1 MFRGLRM
8 SGELLYGVSEWV
20 LLVFSAAVL
29 YGCAELGYR
38 YGLRYAERTRAEIHS
53 HVATV
58 EGALLGLLALLLGFA
73 FAMAVNR
80 YDDRKRAVLEEVND
94 LQTAYLRAQLL
105 PRARAEAT
113 LRLLEEYVG
122 ARIEYARAGND
133 ADRVRAAQEHTKRLQ
148 VRLWAEALAAAR
160 EDPNEVTSGYYIT
173 TLNQLIDDHARRTVA
188 MGNHVPETILILLVL
203 VAALTMA
210 VTGYSSGLRGKRLKA
225 LRFILVLLV
234 AATLTVIIDLD
245 RPRRGLIRVSESGM
259 SELQQQLPD
268 LRVGRG

>member
-1 MFRGLRM
+1 M
-8 SGELLYGVSEWV
+8 SGELLYGINEG
-20 LLVFSAAVL
+20 LLLAFVAAVL

-38 YGLRYAERTRAEIHS
+38 YGLRYTERTKPEVHS

-105 PRARAEAT
+105 PPARSEAT
-113 LRLLEEYVG
+113 LRLLEEYV
-122 ARIEYARAGND
+122 ASRIEYARAGND
-133 ADRVRAAQEHTKRLQ
+133 DERVRAAQDRSRRLQ
-148 VRLWAEALAAAR
+148 VQLWAEALAAAR
-160 EDPNEVTSGYYIT
+160 EDSNVVTTGYYIT
-173 TLNQLIDDHARRTVA
+173 TLNQLIDDHTRRTVA
-188 MGNHVPETILILLVL
+188 MENHVPETILLLLVL

-259 SELQQQLPD
+259 TELQQQLPD
-268 LRVGRG
+268 LRARRP

>member
-1 MFRGLRM
+1 M
-8 SGELLYGVSEWV
+8 SGELLYGISEWV
-20 LLVFSAAVL
+20 LLMFTAAVL

-38 YGLRYAERTRAEIHS
+38 YGLRFAERTKSEIHS

-80 YDDRKRAVLEEVND
+80 YDDRKRAVLDEVND

-105 PRARAEAT
+105 PAARADAT
-113 LRLLEEYVG
+113 LLLLEEYV
-122 ARIEYARAGND
+122 AVRIEYARAGSD
-133 ADRVRAAQEHTKRLQ
+133 RERVRVAQNRTKLLQ
-148 VRLWAEALAAAR
+148 ARLWGQALAAAR
-160 EDPNEVTSGYYIT
+160 QDSNEVTTGYYIL

-188 MGNHVPETILILLVL
+188 MENHVPEPILILLVL
-203 VAALTMA
+203 VAALTMT

-259 SELQQQLPD
+259 VELQNQLPD
-268 LRVGRG
+268 LRVARP